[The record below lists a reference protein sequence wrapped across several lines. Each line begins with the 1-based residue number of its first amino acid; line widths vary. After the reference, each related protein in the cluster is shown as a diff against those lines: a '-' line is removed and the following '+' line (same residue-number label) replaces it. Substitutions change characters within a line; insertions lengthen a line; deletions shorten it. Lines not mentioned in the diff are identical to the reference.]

1 MITKKGSTIFY
12 RSFQQKAKEAAVGIP
27 DISLPPTVSDETEGP
42 KMNLPVLNIGF
53 PDATKT
59 KKPAKPKR
67 PPSANPKKQDKTKA
81 KPQNDRYVLL

>member
-1 MITKKGSTIFY
+1 
-12 RSFQQKAKEAAVGIP
+12 
-27 DISLPPTVSDETEGP
+27 
-42 KMNLPVLNIGF
+42 MNLPVLNIGF

-81 KPQNDRYVLL
+81 KPQNERYVKCDTRETLSPKRP